1 MNEYQENS
9 DFITLHNKNMN
20 IWTSNPKGSPEK
32 QVTHM
37 MEQKHPASAFSQ
49 LQWMLHYQMV
59 N

>member
-1 MNEYQENS
+1 MKDQ
-9 DFITLHNKNMN
+9 TLDEQ
-20 IWTSNPKGSPEK
+20 IPKGSPEK
-32 QVTHM
+32 QVTHV